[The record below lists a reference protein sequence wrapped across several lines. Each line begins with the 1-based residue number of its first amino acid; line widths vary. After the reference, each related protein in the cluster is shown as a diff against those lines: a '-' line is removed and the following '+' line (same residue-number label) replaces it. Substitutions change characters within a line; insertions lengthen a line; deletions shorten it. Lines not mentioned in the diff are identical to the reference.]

1 MCAWLLADDAHW
13 NLPRYARYQAGL
25 LALAGQ
31 ERLVSECVH
40 ACVVHSA
47 GTRSY
52 ACCVGA
58 PTRRYESVKAL
69 DGLEMSVL
77 QGQDAGSGGA
87 DIVMVCLL
95 PMLDLSVNGPEAC
108 RDGHRAT
115 LTVRYV

>member
-1 MCAWLLADDAHW
+1 MLC
-13 NLPRYARYQAGL
+13 
-25 LALAGQ
+25 
-31 ERLVSECVH
+31 
-40 ACVVHSA
+40 
-47 GTRSY
+47 
-52 ACCVGA
+52 GA
-58 PTRRYESVKAL
+58 PTRRYESVKTL

-115 LTVRYV
+115 LTVRYAGTAVGEYRSWQAWRSHCRVLFAAGMR